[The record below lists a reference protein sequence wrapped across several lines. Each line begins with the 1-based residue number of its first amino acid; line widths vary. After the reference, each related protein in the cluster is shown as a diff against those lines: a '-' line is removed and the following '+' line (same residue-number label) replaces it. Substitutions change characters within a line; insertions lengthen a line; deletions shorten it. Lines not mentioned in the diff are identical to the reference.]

1 MPSDSS
7 DGEPETPRGDLVPY
21 HHRRRTRRASDP
33 SSNRP
38 LISRRHS
45 DNDFSPTSSDEE
57 DEVEYLPDRFD
68 AQGRP
73 IDRYGLGPPKIH
85 SRRGEFVGK
94 RGGWDVAG
102 RWQVAGTD
110 DVAVE
115 HIVKKVTDVVE
126 GRGSILGLLGGIISG
141 SLLEGGEQDREGR
154 LEDAKGRRRRRSR

>member
-1 MPSDSS
+1 MPSDSDDS
-7 DGEPETPRGDLVPY
+7 DEPETPPGDLIAT
-21 HHRRRTRRASDP
+21 HHHQRTRRASDP

-45 DNDFSPTSSDEE
+45 DNDFSPTSSDDEE
-57 DEVEYLPDRFD
+57 AEVEYLPDRFD

-73 IDRYGLGPPKIH
+73 IDRYGLGPPRVH
-85 SRRGEFVGK
+85 SRRGEFAGK

-115 HIVKKVTDVVE
+115 KIVKKVTDVVE

-141 SLLEGGEQDREGR
+141 SLLEGGESDREDR
-154 LEDAKGRRRRRSR
+154 LEDGKGRRLD